1 MKAFFY
7 GAALQWKLDIRNK
20 TLLLNCYL
28 IPLVF
33 FAIMG
38 GIFTSVMPQAKDTL
52 IQSMTIFGI
61 TMGAL
66 LGVPPSLVEIYSSD
80 IKKVYQANGVPL
92 ALGAVL
98 VNLSAFVHLLIMSG
112 ILYLAAPKMFDAATP
127 KQPIVHFL
135 CVAVFI
141 VVSLGVASTIG
152 LAVKDQTKTSMVSI
166 LIFLPSIMLSGIMF
180 PVALLPKVF
189 ANVGKI
195 FPATWG
201 YTFMAEN
208 TLRMD
213 SLMALVAIL
222 IITSIACIG
231 LLYKIRKQ

>member
-7 GAALQWKLDIRNK
+7 GAAIQWKLDIRNK

-28 IPLVF
+28 VPLVF

-52 IQSMTIFGI
+52 IQSMTIFGV

-66 LGVPPSLVEIYSSD
+66 IGVPPSLVEIYSSD
-80 IKKVYQANGVPL
+80 VKKVYQANGVPL
-92 ALGAVL
+92 WFGFVL
-98 VNLSAFVHLLIMSG
+98 VNLSAFVHLFMMSI
-112 ILYLAAPKMFDAATP
+112 ILYFVAPRMFDVVLP
-127 KQPIVHFL
+127 KQPGMYFL
-135 CVAVFI
+135 CLAVFI
-141 VVSLGVASTIG
+141 LVSLSVAGMIG

-180 PVALLPKVF
+180 PVALLPKAF
-189 ANVGKI
+189 EHAGKI

-201 YTFMAEN
+201 YKLMIEN
-208 TLRMD
+208 IQHRQDLFALLLILAIASVLCAVLLR
-213 SLMALVAIL
+213 
-222 IITSIACIG
+222 
-231 LLYKIRKQ
+231 KISR